1 MIEKMAENM
10 SGHTILVGFGNV
22 GARILQELIDQDI
35 STVVIASEREKR
47 SEIFDK
53 ITEKENIVIIFG
65 EATQIKTLKA
75 ANVSTARALIAAID
89 DDLSNFRIAVN
100 AKELNPNIRTVVRI
114 FDQIFAKKVTEIFDI
129 DAAISTSA
137 ITASA
142 FVARS
147 WEDGIIQSF
156 KSRKTGTDF
165 HLFELSLDSEFDT
178 VTVEF
183 LEEEYDVTIFAVNKE
198 AHPEYDDCIG
208 PGAKVLLLG
217 SLDSIRKLKERYC

>member
-1 MIEKMAENM
+1 MAENM

-35 STVVIASEREKR
+35 PTVVIANEREKR
-47 SEIFDK
+47 FGILDK
-53 ITEKENIVIIFG
+53 MAEKANIVIIFG
-65 EATQIKTLKA
+65 EAAQIAKLKA

-89 DDLSNFRIAVN
+89 DDLLNFRIAVN
-100 AKELNPNIRTVVRI
+100 AKELNPNIRTVIRI
-114 FDQIFAKKVTEIFDI
+114 FDQIFARKATEIFDI

-165 HLFELSLDSEFDT
+165 HLFELSLDSEFDI